1 MVSGCKS
8 RKIFRSYGTLFCIIS
23 TKGTYVPSCNI
34 SSLRD
39 FVVEKFYFISDGVKV
54 RSSGVEVRS
63 GEVETIRVMH
73 FSTSLKMTLATSLK
87 MTRELTF
94 WATPAYP
101 SIQVLS
107 N

>member
-63 GEVETIRVMH
+63 SGVKVRSGEVETGGNAFFDFAQNDVGDYAQNDNFM
-73 FSTSLKMTLATSLK
+73 
-87 MTRELTF
+87 
-94 WATPAYP
+94 
-101 SIQVLS
+101 
-107 N
+107 